1 MLYRIYSLQNRNF
14 GSINQFMNVTTEQLD
29 DLAVVR
35 SNTQGINSSLSTVV
49 NTLRNSAGTAIQALQ
64 AAQSSLSNIS
74 DNAFSLPNVST
85 QSSNIAN
92 RLTYSTGGSTY
103 SAAYSLYHILQSA
116 RNIDSDTN
124 NLATLPTISESLGL
138 VASRLLA
145 NGSSAASWLSQ
156 VFNRLGYTDDSG
168 SVFTLGYST
177 YSILDYL
184 RDSGLSG
191 VADDLSL
198 VASRLLANGS
208 SAASWLSQVFNR
220 LGYTTGD
227 GTVFSAGYSLYQ
239 LLQAVRGLD
248 IGGVIDGIETGSTSI
263 VQRLAQL
270 PGVLQDGF
278 SSVVEGLGNV
288 AVTFP
293 DSITATL
300 SGDATISAETDVAG
314 EAAQSGTLW
323 DAIVGDVDLPQI
335 RAQMDATVGILRT
348 SFPFGCIFV
357 LSDALSA
364 LSAAPVAPVFEC
376 DLPAVSGTYH
386 AVIDLSFFDSMA
398 ALWRGGMVVIYVA
411 GLYSATKHWVFNG
424 GGESA

>member
-1 MLYRIYSLQNRNF
+1 M
-14 GSINQFMNVTTEQLD
+14 D
-29 DLAVVR
+29 
-35 SNTQGINSSLSTVV
+35 SSL
-49 NTLRNSAGTAIQALQ
+49 AY
-64 AAQSSLSNIS
+64 
-74 DNAFSLPNVST
+74 LPDV
-85 QSSNIAN
+85 
-92 RLTYSTGGSTY
+92 
-103 SAAYSLYHILQSA
+103 
-116 RNIDSDTN
+116 
-124 NLATLPTISESLGL
+124 
-138 VASRLLA
+138 
-145 NGSSAASWLSQ
+145 SSALRYASGGN
-156 VFNRLGYTDDSG
+156 VYTVAG
-168 SVFTLGYST
+168 LLFG
-177 YSILDYL
+177 L
-184 RDSGLSG
+184 RDFVSSYFPSFDAFLSSISSQLTSDGILAQRLSG
-191 VADDLSL
+191 
-198 VASRLLANGS
+198 
-208 SAASWLSQVFNR
+208 
-220 LGYTTGD
+220 
-227 GTVFSAGYSLYQ
+227 
-239 LLQAVRGLD
+239 
-248 IGGVIDGIETGSTSI
+248 IIDGLETGSTSI

-314 EAAQSGTLW
+314 EAAQTATLY
-323 DAIVGDVDLPQI
+323 DTVVGSVDTDGLRSQF
-335 RAQMDATVGILRT
+335 DGVVGVLRT

-357 LSDALSA
+357 LTDALSA

>member
-1 MLYRIYSLQNRNF
+1 MNSKLS
-14 GSINQFMNVTTEQLD
+14 SI
-29 DLAVVR
+29 
-35 SNTQGINSSLSTVV
+35 SNLSSSLLTNVSTIL
-49 NTLRNSAGTAIQALQ
+49 NSLKNSAGTAIQALQ

-74 DNAFSLPNVST
+74 VNAFSLPNVST
-85 QSSNIAN
+85 QTSNIAN
-92 RLTYSTGGSTY
+92 RLTYSTGGATY
-103 SAAYSLYHILQSA
+103 SAAYSLYQILQSA

-124 NLATLPTISESLGL
+124 NLVTLPTISESLGL
-138 VASRLLA
+138 VSSRLLA

-227 GTVFSAGYSLYQ
+227 GTVFSAGYSLFQ
-239 LLQAVRGLD
+239 ILQAVRALD

-270 PGVLQDGF
+270 PGILQDGF

-288 AVTFP
+288 SITFP

-314 EAAQSGTLW
+314 EAAQTASLYDSLVGEV
-323 DAIVGDVDLPQI
+323 DADGLRSQLDGLVGV
-335 RAQMDATVGILRT
+335 LRT

-357 LSDALSA
+357 LIDACDA
-364 LSAAPVAPVFEC
+364 LSAAPVAPVFSA
-376 DLPAVSGTYH
+376 DLPAVVGTYH
-386 AVIDLSFFDSMA
+386 AEIDLSFFDSVA
-398 ALWRGGMVVIYVA
+398 TLWRGGMLVIYVA
-411 GLYSATKHWVFNG
+411 GLYSATKQWVFNG

>member
-1 MLYRIYSLQNRNF
+1 M
-14 GSINQFMNVTTEQLD
+14 
-29 DLAVVR
+29 VR
-35 SNTQGINSSLSTVV
+35 SYFPSMDSSL
-49 NTLRNSAGTAIQALQ
+49 AY
-64 AAQSSLSNIS
+64 
-74 DNAFSLPNVST
+74 LPDV
-85 QSSNIAN
+85 
-92 RLTYSTGGSTY
+92 
-103 SAAYSLYHILQSA
+103 
-116 RNIDSDTN
+116 
-124 NLATLPTISESLGL
+124 
-138 VASRLLA
+138 
-145 NGSSAASWLSQ
+145 SSALRYASGGN
-156 VFNRLGYTDDSG
+156 VYTVAG
-168 SVFTLGYST
+168 LLFG
-177 YSILDYL
+177 L
-184 RDSGLSG
+184 RDFVSSYFPSFDAFLSSISSQLTSDGILAQRLSG
-191 VADDLSL
+191 
-198 VASRLLANGS
+198 
-208 SAASWLSQVFNR
+208 
-220 LGYTTGD
+220 
-227 GTVFSAGYSLYQ
+227 
-239 LLQAVRGLD
+239 
-248 IGGVIDGIETGSTSI
+248 IIDGLETGSTSI

-314 EAAQSGTLW
+314 EAAQTATLY
-323 DAIVGDVDLPQI
+323 DTVVGSVDTDGLRSQF
-335 RAQMDATVGILRT
+335 DGVVGVLRT

-357 LSDALSA
+357 LTDALSA